1 MGFQAAHDRILKTPK
16 ATTVRRGDRFAAM
29 STTII
34 SLGFA
39 LKDGDQSRE
48 PLVEPE
54 VTADYP
60 SKAHIL
66 EQSFPSRVP

>member
-1 MGFQAAHDRILKTPK
+1 
-16 ATTVRRGDRFAAM
+16 M

-48 PLVEPE
+48 PLVELE